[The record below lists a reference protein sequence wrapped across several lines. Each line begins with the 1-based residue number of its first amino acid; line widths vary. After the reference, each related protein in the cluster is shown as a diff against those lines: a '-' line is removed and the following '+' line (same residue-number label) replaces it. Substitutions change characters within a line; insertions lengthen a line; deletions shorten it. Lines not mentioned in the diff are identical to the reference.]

1 MWFSKWAFASSLR
14 FFSFVLSNSSFS
26 NSPGGSIV
34 GHAISQQIPCRCLA
48 ICYHLN
54 LEQAAY
60 RSFLLSF
67 LLMFRFECCLCLFG
81 NAECGTNH
89 LKQCRCCTI
98 QDSLPCAFL
107 MSYCGLRVL
116 ACGTTD
122 MCHLLKLICDIGIET
137 WTIALTSSWNSFL
150 RWFSGSSMRF
160 CNRDFPYSSDK
171 IAGKGDYRNS

>member
-54 LEQAAY
+54 LEQAAS
-60 RSFLLSF
+60 RSFPLSF

-122 MCHLLKLICDIGIET
+122 MCHLLLVQFLTAALEVPEQLALLYFKTLIFFSIRLLGLF
-137 WTIALTSSWNSFL
+137 ANTSSES
-150 RWFSGSSMRF
+150 
-160 CNRDFPYSSDK
+160 YSVQIRLVYS
-171 IAGKGDYRNS
+171 